1 MEESVVEVKKE
12 PRDEYSDLI
21 KSKLLL
27 DDEEE
32 EEASGGGGGVD
43 GEGLLGILTI

>member
-1 MEESVVEVKKE
+1 MVEVKKE

-32 EEASGGGGGVD
+32 EEASGGGMED
-43 GEGLLGILTI
+43 EQWQQNWSFTQHTT